1 MDGLDH
7 RHLTG
12 RNADAP
18 ELSVVEKCRSTA
30 LEQLMMSTSPEDD
43 AMEDHACMMDLPES
57 SVNGRA
63 VAYAANTTA
72 GISCAL
78 TTNLPG
84 FVRAYGGRVSPPH
97 LRGVGRL
104 HEKQQ

>member
-18 ELSVVEKCRSTA
+18 ELSVVEECRSTA
-30 LEQLMMSTSPEDD
+30 LEQLMTSTSHEDET
-43 AMEDHACMMDLPES
+43 MEGHACMMDLPES
-57 SVNGRA
+57 SVVGRLKA
-63 VAYAANTTA
+63 AYAANMTA
-72 GISCAL
+72 GISCAV

-84 FVRAYGGRVSPPH
+84 FVCAYGGHTSPPH
-97 LRGVGRL
+97 HQGVV
-104 HEKQQ
+104 